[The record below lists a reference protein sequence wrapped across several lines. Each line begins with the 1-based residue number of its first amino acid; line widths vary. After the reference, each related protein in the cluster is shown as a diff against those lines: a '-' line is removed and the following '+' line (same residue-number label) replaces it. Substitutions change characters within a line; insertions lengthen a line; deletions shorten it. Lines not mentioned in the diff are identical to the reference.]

1 MVFREEEEE
10 EAEEQ
15 KFICKFCNKVCLSGR
30 SLGGHMRGHLHLI
43 AAAKKQRTKAD
54 QNSVQSRSAK
64 IREKGKSMVLG
75 EDDGLTENPNKSW
88 KVFYSNHRGLERE
101 NLSDHQRRYE
111 EEEEHHLCKKCGKV
125 FDTIRALNGHM
136 QIHSKRSRLSRE
148 ESMESLS
155 DMENQCPV
163 QKKRSAIRY
172 GVTENSPFSSVAS
185 DLEEAAVCLM
195 MLSRG
200 FQEWDF
206 VL

>member
-1 MVFREEEEE
+1 MVFMEEE
-10 EAEEQ
+10 EAQEQ
-15 KFICKFCNKVCLSGR
+15 KFICKFCDKVCLSGR
-30 SLGGHMRGHLHLI
+30 SLGGHMRGHLPLI
-43 AAAKKQRTKAD
+43 AAAKKQKTKAD
-54 QNSVQSRSAK
+54 RNSDKNSVQSKSGK

-75 EDDGLTENPNKSW
+75 EDDDPNKSW
-88 KVFYSNHRGLERE
+88 KVFYSKHSGLERE
-101 NLSDHQRRYE
+101 NLKRFPDNQRRY

-148 ESMESLS
+148 ESME
-155 DMENQCPV
+155 NQCPV
-163 QKKRSAIRY
+163 LKKRSAIRY
-172 GVTENSPFSSVAS
+172 EITENSPFSVAS